1 MIPVV
6 AIVGRPNVGKSSLF
20 NRLVGKRKAIESEV
34 AGTTRDLVSQR
45 ITLLT
50 SEVILVDTGGL
61 ELDAEGGSIES
72 DVQAQARAAISGAD
86 VVVLALDVRQDPTS
100 SDFHAVELLRKSGK
114 PCVVVAN
121 KADGQPS
128 LEERAF
134 NFYELGFGEPIAL
147 SALHGTGID
156 LLKESLEN
164 RLAELGFEPAEAQ
177 SSFEGGTEGLRLCFV
192 GRPNVGKSSLVNA
205 LFGKEKVIV
214 SDVPGTTRDAVEIP
228 FEYEGAQFVLVDTA
242 GIRRR
247 GKIDAGIEKFSVMRS
262 FQAIADSD
270 VVVLV
275 VDAEEGLK
283 SQDLHV
289 SEFVLQESKGLIV
302 VVNKMDV
309 FEEYEK
315 NKDRIAHKLQHRM
328 AFVPWAPVVFTSAL
342 ERRNLFPILQL
353 ARSIGEERQR
363 QLLPAEINAWLQE
376 AVLQHSLAGGIAGQR
391 TEVLR
396 GKQVGVRPPR
406 FVFEAKFPDRMHFS
420 YRRYLENSLR
430 EKFGFGGT
438 AVKMSFVKAR

>member
-20 NRLVGKRKAIESEV
+20 NRLVGKRKAIESEI
-34 AGTTRDLVSQR
+34 AGTTRDVVSQR
-45 ITLLT
+45 ITFLNQ
-50 SEVILVDTGGL
+50 EMILVDTGGL
-61 ELDAEGGSIES
+61 ELDAEGGSIEE
-72 DVQAQARAAISGAD
+72 DVQAQARAAIVGSD
-86 VVVLALDVRQDPTS
+86 LVVLVLDVRQDPTS
-100 SDFHAVELLRKSGK
+100 GDFHAVELLRKSGK
-114 PCVVVAN
+114 PCIVVAN
-121 KADGQPS
+121 KADNQPS

-134 NFYELGFGEPIAL
+134 NFYELGFGEPIAV
-147 SALHGTGID
+147 SAIHGTGID
-156 LLKESLEN
+156 LLHERVEQHLT
-164 RLAELGFEPAEAQ
+164 ELGFNAVPEPK
-177 SSFEGGTEGLRLCFV
+177 TDGLRLCFV

-214 SDVPGTTRDAVEIP
+214 SEIPGTTRDAVEIP
-228 FEYEGAQFVLVDTA
+228 FEYEGAHFILVDTA

-247 GKIDAGIEKFSVMRS
+247 GRIDAGIEKFSVMRS

-289 SEFVLQESKGLIV
+289 CEFVLQESKGLIV

-309 FEEYEK
+309 FEDYEK

-353 ARSIGEERQR
+353 ARSIGEERVRSLTPQ
-363 QLLPAEINAWLQE
+363 EINIWLAE
-376 AVLQHSLAGGIAGQR
+376 AVLQHSLAGGVAGQR

-396 GKQVGVRPPR
+396 GKQVGIRPPR

-430 EKFGFGGT
+430 EHFGFEGT
-438 AVKMSFVKAR
+438 AVKISFVKPRG

>member
-1 MIPVV
+1 M
-6 AIVGRPNVGKSSLF
+6 
-20 NRLVGKRKAIESEV
+20 
-34 AGTTRDLVSQR
+34 
-45 ITLLT
+45 
-50 SEVILVDTGGL
+50 DTGGL

-72 DVQAQARAAISGAD
+72 DVQAQARAAIVGSD
-86 VVVLALDVRQDPTS
+86 LVVLVLDVRQDPTS

-114 PCVVVAN
+114 PCIVVAN
-121 KADGQPS
+121 KADNQPS

-134 NFYELGFGEPIAL
+134 NFYELGFGEPIAV
-147 SALHGTGID
+147 SAIHGTGVD
-156 LLKESLEN
+156 LLHERVEQHLT
-164 RLAELGFEPAEAQ
+164 ELGFDAVPEPK
-177 SSFEGGTEGLRLCFV
+177 TDGLRLCFV

-214 SDVPGTTRDAVEIP
+214 SEIPGTTRDAVEIP
-228 FEYEGAQFVLVDTA
+228 FEYEGGHFILVDTA

-247 GKIDAGIEKFSVMRS
+247 GRIDAGIEKFSVMRS

-289 SEFVLQESKGLIV
+289 CEFVLQESKGLIV

-309 FEEYEK
+309 FEDYEK

-353 ARSIGEERQR
+353 ARSIGEERVR
-363 QLLPAEINAWLQE
+363 SLTPEEINVWLSE
-376 AVLQHSLAGGIAGQR
+376 AVLQHSLAGGVAGQR

-396 GKQVGVRPPR
+396 GRQVGIRPPR

-430 EKFGFGGT
+430 EHFGFGGT
-438 AVKMSFVKAR
+438 AVKISFVKPRG